1 MNGIANLSILR
12 AMGTP
17 GEKAVLG
24 FAEAINRGDRA
35 AAVEF
40 CDPEIEFLSVLAV
53 SGEAYIGHEGVRQYF
68 DDVAQTWAEWR
79 VEVHRTAAAS
89 DGRVAIIMTMHVRG
103 KESGAGLSEQTGHV
117 WTLRDGKL
125 RRNEPFREP
134 DEALREVGIEP

>member
-17 GEKAVLG
+17 GEDAVLG
-24 FAEAINRGDRA
+24 FAEAITRGDRT
-35 AAVEF
+35 AAVGF

-53 SGEAYIGHEGVRQYF
+53 SGRRYVGHDGIHQYF
-68 DDVAQTWAEWR
+68 DDVAQAWAEWR

-89 DGRVAIIMTMHVRG
+89 DGRVAIVMTMHVRG
-103 KESGAGLSEQTGHV
+103 KESGVVWSEQTGHV

-125 RRNEPFREP
+125 RRNEPYREP
-134 DEALREVGIEP
+134 GEALREVGIEP